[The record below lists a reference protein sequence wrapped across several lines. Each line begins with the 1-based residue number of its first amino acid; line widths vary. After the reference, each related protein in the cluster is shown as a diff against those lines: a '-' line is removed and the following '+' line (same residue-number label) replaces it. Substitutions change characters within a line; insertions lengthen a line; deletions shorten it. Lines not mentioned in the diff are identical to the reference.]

1 MTLDEYYAAFMQDI
15 YARSE
20 AEDDFHE
27 YIFTE
32 RMCEFLVDHA
42 TLENYEVVAYKK
54 NTKGLKVDAWN
65 LDEDTGN
72 LDLLVADFRVEKTP
86 QPLSKTDATRF
97 LKRAERFFTES
108 LSEQFYQL
116 LEETTSG
123 YELARTICKK
133 SSSISRV
140 RFFLL
145 SNALISSRLD
155 SLESNELE
163 GYRCTYDI
171 WDITRLHRI
180 ETSGKA
186 REDTVVDFE
195 EFIPSGLPC
204 LPASTGS
211 AGYQSFLLAMPGEL
225 ISELYDRFG
234 ERLLEQNVRTFLQF
248 RGNVNKGIRSTIQN
262 EPEMFFAYN
271 NGLTATAENVV
282 LDKAQGKLK
291 SVTNLQIVNGGQTT
305 ASIFTASRKSK
316 ADLSRIYVQMKLTV
330 IPPERV
336 DAVVPKISEYANTQ
350 NKVSAADF
358 FSNHPFHLRIE
369 EMSRRLWAP
378 SPDGTF
384 VETHWFYERAR
395 GQYANAQ
402 ANLPPAQQKKFLA
415 QFPKHQMFTK
425 TDLTKFEY
433 SMGMKPHVVSLGA
446 QKSFAVFAEDIGR
459 RWEKQDKDFHDLYF
473 KEVVAKAIIFR
484 FLDRTVMKQAWY
496 GGYKANIV
504 TYSIAKLAHMVAN
517 AGANLNLE
525 AIWKKQALSPAL
537 EAQLLEIAEYVN
549 LKIQDTPEG
558 STNVTEWCKKEGCWT
573 RVQGLDIPLR
583 NDLASELLSNAEV
596 EYLEQSAKQERKID
610 NGIEDQRY
618 VLGKGADYWRQIA
631 KWGLDRKLFSER
643 EMDIIRIA
651 CQIPQK
657 IPSARQSRIIVDLEA
672 AVKREGFFEG

>member
-1 MTLDEYYAAFMQDI
+1 
-15 YARSE
+15 
-20 AEDDFHE
+20 
-27 YIFTE
+27 
-32 RMCEFLVDHA
+32 
-42 TLENYEVVAYKK
+42 
-54 NTKGLKVDAWN
+54 
-65 LDEDTGN
+65 
-72 LDLLVADFRVEKTP
+72 
-86 QPLSKTDATRF
+86 
-97 LKRAERFFTES
+97 
-108 LSEQFYQL
+108 
-116 LEETTSG
+116 
-123 YELARTICKK
+123 
-133 SSSISRV
+133 
-140 RFFLL
+140 
-145 SNALISSRLD
+145 
-155 SLESNELE
+155 
-163 GYRCTYDI
+163 
-171 WDITRLHRI
+171 
-180 ETSGKA
+180 
-186 REDTVVDFE
+186 
-195 EFIPSGLPC
+195 
-204 LPASTGS
+204 
-211 AGYQSFLLAMPGEL
+211 MPGEL

-558 STNVTEWCKKEGCWT
+558 STNVTEWCKKEGCWA

-631 KWGLDRKLFSER
+631 KWGLDGKLFSER